1 MPKWP
6 LSSPAAIGFWDS
18 NRARRLQTFTIIVID
33 HSGNYRYI
41 TVALSDRKIYISRGG
56 EKYGP
61 YPEANAKEMLAVG
74 QLQPTDMAWYAGAD
88 EWKPLTDLFE
98 ADSPPSVPAEPAT
111 ADQSD
116 PPDEEPD
123 DPDKIHVTRRG
134 EPIGPYSRD
143 KAREYFIAGQLLPTD
158 WGWHDGM
165 GEDWRPLNEVLGLP
179 TTDQNGFNSAMT
191 PQWGSGKG
199 KKIAMIAGVSVL
211 MTGLITAGILF
222 GLKLLGGGKIET
234 ADDLAKA
241 TVEAL
246 KDEDQDALEN
256 LTIINLSKSEM
267 KALAMEHLK
276 EENIAPLAKLKG
288 QSASELIEK
297 MKKEIDETFENGWEE
312 MDELRKDMQ
321 LTLALK
327 MFDLRTDA
335 YNSGLDDWSD
345 VTVKSVDDS
354 KMRAP
359 MPGSDKREGS
369 ESVPKI
375 GTLEVTVTSK
385 GADYRILIRAHY
397 SPSGGWYLRSPPRW
411 ADP

>member
-1 MPKWP
+1 
-6 LSSPAAIGFWDS
+6 
-18 NRARRLQTFTIIVID
+18 
-33 HSGNYRYI
+33 
-41 TVALSDRKIYISRGG
+41 
-56 EKYGP
+56 
-61 YPEANAKEMLAVG
+61 MLANG

-88 EWKPLTDLFE
+88 EWKPLKDLFE
-98 ADSPPSVPAEPAT
+98 ADSPPSVPAEPAA

-116 PPDEEPD
+116 PPDGDPD
-123 DPDKIHVTRRG
+123 GPDKIHVTRRG
-134 EPIGPYSRD
+134 EPIGSYSRD

-179 TTDQNGFNSAMT
+179 TPDQNGFNSAMT
-191 PQWGSGKG
+191 PQWGGGKG

-211 MTGLITAGILF
+211 TTGLITAGILF
-222 GLKLLGGGKIET
+222 GLKLFGGGKIET

-246 KDEDQDALEN
+246 KDEDQDALED

-397 SPSGGWYLRSPPRW
+397 SPSDLNVVLVTDGYAQPCGAIASLVPGMASAGGVCLPVPQF
-411 ADP
+411 